1 MRGETMVSLVGFS
14 LRHAH
19 KRVERLGDRLLAV
32 EKMVDWERF
41 RPLVA
46 GLYDDDPETGG
57 RPHTDEVVLVKCLVL
72 QSWYNLADQELEY
85 QLADRLSF
93 QKFLGFPETIP
104 DYSTIWYCRERLTQS
119 NQLNKIWKELQHQ
132 LESHGFG
139 VKKGVI
145 QDASIVT
152 ADVGKKRQY
161 LEKKATKEGRII
173 TYKPKKLAHQD
184 HDGSYTVK
192 NDQVDFGYKIH
203 QKCDVERGFI
213 RSIDVSTASLHD
225 SQIDLSKKGDPPMYR
240 DKGYAGVPPRN
251 SKDFTMRKA
260 YRNTPLTRAD
270 KLWNKRVSKKR
281 AVGERPFAVIKRV
294 FDRGHTLLKNLAR
307 VTVQQ
312 FFNAFAFD
320 VYNLYTYAKGR

>member
-1 MRGETMVSLVGFS
+1 MVSLVGFS

-104 DYSTIWYCRERLTQS
+104 DYSTIWYCRERLAQS
-119 NQLNKIWKELQHQ
+119 DRLKKIWKELQHQ
-132 LESHGFG
+132 LDANGFG

-145 QDASIVT
+145 QDASIIT

-161 LEKKATKEGRII
+161 QEKKAAKEGKA
-173 TYKPKKLAHQD
+173 TEYSPKQEAHMD

-192 NDQVDFGYKIH
+192 NGQVGFGYKIH
-203 QKCDVERGFI
+203 QKCDAKNGFI
-213 RSIDVSTASLHD
+213 RSINVSTASLHD
-225 SQIDLSKKGDPPMYR
+225 SQIDLSNKGDPPMYR
-240 DKGYAGVPPRN
+240 DKGYAGIPPRYA
-251 SKDFTMRKA
+251 KDFTMRKA

-270 KLWNKRVSKKR
+270 KLWNKHIAKKR
-281 AVGERPFAVIKRV
+281 ACGERPIAVIKNV
-294 FDRGHTLLKNLAR
+294 FKRGHTLLKNIAR

-312 FFNAFAFD
+312 IFNAFAFN
-320 VYNLYTYAKGR
+320 VYNLYTYAKDR